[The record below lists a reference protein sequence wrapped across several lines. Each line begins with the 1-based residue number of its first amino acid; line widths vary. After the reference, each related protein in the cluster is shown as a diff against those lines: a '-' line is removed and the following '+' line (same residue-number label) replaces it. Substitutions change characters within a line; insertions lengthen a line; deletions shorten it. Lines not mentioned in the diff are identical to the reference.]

1 MEDWEAAR
9 DAKTIEYLEDMENSS
24 YDFVAR
30 DIWFRNGAKADLL
43 RYRHQ
48 NREFKVIGIY
58 EPAEGENAEGEEMIE
73 ALRDIGDLL
82 ISEGFKYEISS
93 MRSDTIEYEEN
104 CALEGDYRLHTKL
117 EDTVVRE
124 IEDLFAV
131 PDIYGSL
138 SPIKCK

>member
-9 DAKTIEYLEDMENSS
+9 DAKVIEYLSDMEDSS

-48 NREFKVIGIY
+48 NREFKAIGVY
-58 EPAEGENAEGEEMIE
+58 EPVEGENAGGEEMIG
-73 ALRDIGDLL
+73 ALRDIADLL
-82 ISEGFKYEISS
+82 LSEGFKYEISS
-93 MRSDTIEYEEN
+93 IRSDTIDYEEGCN
-104 CALEGDYRLHTKL
+104 IEGDYRLRTEL

-124 IEDLFAV
+124 IEDLFAA
-131 PDIYGSL
+131 PDIYGAL